1 MLTFTYAVDYILILQ
16 TYFSQTVLLILIL
29 SHCFTSLYIYYKTKK
44 KKKKKRSVENQQLED
59 ALCEIKIEEQTKTP
73 FERKKT
79 KLKTFL
85 RVDKLDETRLVG
97 TCRGSPWPVKCI
109 EPIII
114 SV

>member
-44 KKKKKRSVENQQLED
+44 TKKRSVEKQQLED

-85 RVDKLDETRLVG
+85 LVDKLDETRLVG
-97 TCRGSPWPVKCI
+97 ACRGSP
-109 EPIII
+109 
-114 SV
+114 

>member
-16 TYFSQTVLLILIL
+16 MYFSQTVLLILIL

-44 KKKKKRSVENQQLED
+44 KKKRSVEKQQLED

-97 TCRGSPWPVKCI
+97 ACRGSP
-109 EPIII
+109 
-114 SV
+114 